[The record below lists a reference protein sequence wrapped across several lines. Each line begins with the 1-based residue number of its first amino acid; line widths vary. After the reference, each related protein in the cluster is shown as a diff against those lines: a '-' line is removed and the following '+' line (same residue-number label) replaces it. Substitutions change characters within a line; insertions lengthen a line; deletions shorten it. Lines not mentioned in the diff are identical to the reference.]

1 MPANTIFLLVEGP
14 HDAEFMARLLK
25 ARGFEQRTKLS
36 AIPKPFHDLFPA
48 KYPATEE
55 TPLIER
61 HPVPGFYQN
70 ADQWLIMLVG
80 GGSKSSITLAAAL
93 RSARIAEFTPD
104 AIGVFVDQDQEATPE
119 DARDRF
125 IDEFIK
131 EEDLPVTL
139 NFKFQPGTVVQDQPR
154 VGLFVLPDN
163 QNTGALEDLLLDC
176 GEENYKELKDKA
188 LAFRDDTLLNAQLTT
203 DDLKEYGQPA
213 GQKHISKK
221 KKAWVSAMGAIL
233 VPAAAI
239 QNSIRKNRWLE
250 GAALNLPK
258 IQAVSKF
265 LDELIA

>member
-1 MPANTIFLLVEGP
+1 
-14 HDAEFMARLLK
+14 
-25 ARGFEQRTKLS
+25 
-36 AIPKPFHDLFPA
+36 
-48 KYPATEE
+48 
-55 TPLIER
+55 
-61 HPVPGFYQN
+61 
-70 ADQWLIMLVG
+70 
-80 GGSKSSITLAAAL
+80 L
-93 RSARIAEFTPD
+93 RRARIAEFTPD

-203 DDLKEYGQPA
+203 DDLNEYGQPL
-213 GQKHISKK
+213 GQKHISKQ

-258 IQAVSKF
+258 IKAVSKF

>member
-1 MPANTIFLLVEGP
+1 MPVNTIFLLVEGP

-25 ARGFEQRTKLS
+25 QWGFEQRIRLS
-36 AIPKPFHDLFPA
+36 AIPPRFHDLFPA
-48 KYPATEE
+48 NYPATEA

-70 ADQWLIMLVG
+70 THQWLVMLIG
-80 GGSKSSITLAAAL
+80 GGSKSAITLAAGL

-104 AIGVFVDQDQEATPE
+104 AIGVFVDQDQDATPE

-125 IDEFIK
+125 IDEFNK

-139 NFKFQPGTVVQDQPR
+139 NFKIQPGTVVQDQRR

-163 QNTGALEDLLLDC
+163 HNTGALEDLLLEC
-176 GEENYKELKDKA
+176 GEKNYKALRDKA
-188 LAFRDDTLLNAQLTT
+188 LTFRDDTLANAQLTA
-203 DDLKEYGQPA
+203 DDLREYGQPA
-213 GQKHISKK
+213 RQKHISKQ

-250 GAALNLPK
+250 GDALKLPR
-258 IQAVSKF
+258 IQAVQKF
-265 LDELIA
+265 LHDLIS

>member
-1 MPANTIFLLVEGP
+1 MPANITFLLVEGP

-25 ARGFEQRTKLS
+25 LRGFKQRTTLS
-36 AIPKPFHDLFPA
+36 AIPAHFQKLFPTDF
-48 KYPATEE
+48 PATEV

-70 ADQWLIMLVG
+70 THQWLVMLIG
-80 GGSKSSITLAAAL
+80 GGSKSAITLAAAL

-104 AIGVFVDQDQEATPE
+104 AIGVFVDQDQDATPE

-125 IDEFIK
+125 IDEFNK

-139 NFKFQPGTVVQDQPR
+139 NFKIQPGTVVQDQPR

-163 QNTGALEDLLLDC
+163 HNTGALEDLLLEC
-176 GEENYKELKDKA
+176 GEINYKALRDKA
-188 LAFRDDTLLNAQLTT
+188 LTFRDDTLTNAKLTD
-203 DDLKEYGQPA
+203 DDLKEYGEPA
-213 GQKHISKK
+213 GQKHISKQ

-250 GAALNLPK
+250 GAALNLPR
-258 IQAVSKF
+258 IQAVQKF
-265 LDELIA
+265 LDDLIA